1 MPLNQSFR
9 LRLRNVIRQNPVVLV
24 LACAAA
30 GLLFVINERSYH
42 QTVSK
47 IETLAQMRQAHT
59 NLLAL
64 ERNLLDAETG
74 QRGYLL
80 TGRDEYLQP
89 YLQALAKVDQIFKA
103 LQNYYAQRPDTLATM
118 AQLHQ
123 TIDAKLSE
131 LALTLRLY
139 DEGKDGEVNAVLLSN
154 VGKEHM
160 DLIRQ
165 VSAGLRALE
174 TNSIEAGR
182 ADLVNSLRV
191 SRVGLAG
198 VSLLAL
204 LALLLYLLQAMMQ
217 ENHER
222 EMRQQ
227 IQAERDRLDEEV
239 KQRTQQLTE
248 LAQHLQTAREDER
261 HRLARDLHDELG
273 ALLTSAKLDA
283 ARIKSRLAGTAPE
296 ALERLAHLV
305 STLNSSIALGRR
317 IIEDLRPS
325 TLGNLGLVP
334 TLEILV
340 REFGETSGVPV
351 EIDLAEVS
359 LQPSAELMIYRLVQE
374 ALTNIGKYA
383 RAKQVWVSLG
393 EQNGDVRLA
402 VRDDGVGFDARAR
415 PASVYGLVGMRY
427 RVEAEGGTLTVQS
440 APGQGTRLTMLLPAK
455 RRAEAG

>member
-154 VGKEHM
+154 VGKEHL

>member
-1 MPLNQSFR
+1 MPLNHSFR

-455 RRAEAG
+455 RRAVAG